1 MAVRRDR
8 DTGPAPTRRN
18 LLIGSGAV
26 AALWLAPAAPARADP
41 ASEPAPN
48 SVDPALTVAA
58 VVEIKR
64 VKSRYFQA
72 IDTKNWDLL
81 KEQLTDDVVVDTTA
95 SGGLVTKGSAVFV
108 NFLQVTLGLATTVH
122 HGHLPEIE
130 VTSPTAANGVWAM
143 QDILIFPAGVRVIG
157 FGHYHETY
165 ELENGRWRISSTKL
179 TRVYLD
185 PLGQRQLFGM

>member
-8 DTGPAPTRRN
+8 DTGVAPTRRS

-26 AALWLAPAAPARADP
+26 AALWLAAAAPAMADP
-41 ASEPAPN
+41 DPAN
-48 SVDPALTVAA
+48 GVDPALTVAA

-81 KEQLTDDVVVDTTA
+81 EEQLTDDVLVDTTG
-95 SGGLVTKGSAVFV
+95 SGGLITKGSAVFV
-108 NFLQVTLGLATTVH
+108 NFLRVTLGLAKTVH

-130 VTSPTAANGVWAM
+130 VTSPTSANGVWAM
-143 QDILIFPAGVRVIG
+143 QDLLIFPAGARVVG

-165 ELENGRWRISSTKL
+165 EFENDRWRISSTKL

>member
-1 MAVRRDR
+1 MAVRRGR
-8 DTGPAPTRRN
+8 DTGAAPTRRS
-18 LLIGSGAV
+18 LLFGTGAV
-26 AALWLAPAAPARADP
+26 AALRLAPAAPAMADP
-41 ASEPAPN
+41 GPEPAPN
-48 SVDPALTVAA
+48 GVDPALAVAA
-58 VVEIKR
+58 IVEIKQ

-81 KEQLTDDVVVDTTA
+81 EEQLTDDVLVDTTG
-95 SGGLVTKGSAVFV
+95 SGGPVTKGSAVFV
-108 NFLQVTLGLATTVH
+108 NFLRVTLGLATTVH

-130 VTSPTAANGVWAM
+130 VTSPTTANGVWAM
-143 QDILIFPAGVRVIG
+143 QDLLIFPAGARVIG

-165 ELENGRWRISSTKL
+165 EFENDRWRISSTKL